1 MGDKTL
7 GIASTLDDGGKL
19 KKYVTGKMELSSF
32 RPRGKFVSPDEMLL
46 SFANDS
52 VGMVSDAF
60 ILYAVAW
67 MGVASKE
74 AIQGFL
80 EAKRGM
86 GGDLLISGR
95 ESLDR
100 FLMNRI
106 HVLLERGMLCA
117 YKYVTRGNMPVQLY
131 GITDGGFDVM
141 KQRLK
146 TGKFANN
153 HMFFAKP
160 AREIIEWAA
169 ATYVGSVLL
178 GGDRVACELRRVFY
192 STLTGNL
199 FFPFEFKSEGDNGN
213 LFYVAG
219 FNGNWAQYP
228 EIQTKA
234 DYDRWLKEQLEAVYS
249 YLTKR
254 AADGTAIACIVVE
267 NGESLRLACNAIAG
281 HEGLLTCLD
290 RIVFTGEGMVR
301 AAQESG
307 EGGIR
312 NAFVRM
318 EVNEKKI
325 RILSLDGGASFI

>member
-1 MGDKTL
+1 MSDKTL
-7 GIASTLDDGGKL
+7 GIASALDGGAKL
-19 KKYVTGKMELSSF
+19 KKSVTGKMELSSF
-32 RPRGKFVSPDEMLL
+32 RPRGKFVSPDEMLVA
-46 SFANDS
+46 FASDD

-86 GGDLLISGR
+86 GGDLLIGGR

-106 HVLLERGMLCA
+106 HVLLDRGMLCA

-160 AREIIEWAA
+160 AREVIEWAA
-169 ATYVGSVLL
+169 ATFVGSVLL
-178 GGDRVACELRRVFY
+178 GGDRVVCELRRVFY
-192 STLTGNL
+192 STITGNL
-199 FFPFEFKSEGDNGN
+199 FFPFEFRSQGDGGN

-228 EIQTKA
+228 ELQTKA
-234 DYDRWLKEQLEAVYS
+234 DYDRWLKEQLEAIYS

-254 AADGTAIACIVVE
+254 ATDGTAIACIVVE
-267 NGESLRLACNAIAG
+267 SGESLKLACNAIAG

-290 RIVFTGEGMVR
+290 RIVFTGEGMIR
-301 AAQESG
+301 AAQAAG
-307 EGGIR
+307 EGEIR

-318 EVNEKKI
+318 EAAEKKI
-325 RILSLDGGASFI
+325 KILPLDGGASFI